1 MDLERHFGSG
11 SGSGS
16 GSCFFRCVVVV
27 NEWLEAEWDEL
38 SGAGSPDREVL
49 CTLTVCTLFY
59 SYT

>member
-1 MDLERHFGSG
+1 MDLDRHFGSG
-11 SGSGS
+11 SAS
-16 GSCFFRCVVVV
+16 GSCFFRCVVVVV

-59 SYT
+59 SYS